1 MTGRKGLIPRPFFI
15 FCGRNHHQ
23 TFHVMRRRL
32 QMTRLHTD
40 CIARGNLGRRN
51 RYVQSARMIPYRNA
65 RRKSVHEYR
74 KLGHGGAFRF
84 LYSIPTTRSI
94 NIHPETPAGISAPAY
109 KAPESGNGR
118 AFPSCFT
125 GARISIAS
133 SAFSIGCV
141 TFPCLAPVL
150 YRIIHHGQSSQG
162 SPPRR
167 SFAARLSTFRFP
179 FTLNRFDRTL

>member
-1 MTGRKGLIPRPFFI
+1 
-15 FCGRNHHQ
+15 
-23 TFHVMRRRL
+23 MRRLPTTKRN
-32 QMTRLHTD
+32 TD
-40 CIARGNLGRRN
+40 CTCQTIHGRRN
-51 RYVQSARMIPYRNA
+51 RYVQSARMIPYWNA

-150 YRIIHHGQSSQG
+150 HHGQSPQG

-167 SFAARLSTFRFP
+167 SFAAKLSTFRFP
-179 FTLNRFDRTL
+179 FTLNRFDRAL

>member
-1 MTGRKGLIPRPFFI
+1 
-15 FCGRNHHQ
+15 
-23 TFHVMRRRL
+23 MRRPPTTKRN
-32 QMTRLHTD
+32 TD
-40 CIARGNLGRRN
+40 CTCQTIYGRRN
-51 RYVQSARMIPYRNA
+51 RYEFSARMILYRNA
-65 RRKSVHEYR
+65 RRNSVHEYR

-94 NIHPETPAGISAPAY
+94 NVRPETPAGISAPAY

-125 GARISIAS
+125 GARMSIAS
-133 SAFSIGCV
+133 SAFSISRV
-141 TFPCLAPVL
+141 TFSCLAPVL
-150 YRIIHHGQSSQG
+150 YRIIHHGQSPQG

>member
-1 MTGRKGLIPRPFFI
+1 
-15 FCGRNHHQ
+15 
-23 TFHVMRRRL
+23 MRRLPTTKRD
-32 QMTRLHTD
+32 TD
-40 CIARGNLGRRN
+40 CTDRKSFGRRN
-51 RYVQSARMIPYRNA
+51 RYEFSARMIPYRNA

-94 NIHPETPAGISAPAY
+94 NVHPETPAGISAPAY

-150 YRIIHHGQSSQG
+150 YRIIHHGQSPQG
-162 SPPRR
+162 SPPHNPVRR

-179 FTLNRFDRTL
+179 FTLNRFDRAL